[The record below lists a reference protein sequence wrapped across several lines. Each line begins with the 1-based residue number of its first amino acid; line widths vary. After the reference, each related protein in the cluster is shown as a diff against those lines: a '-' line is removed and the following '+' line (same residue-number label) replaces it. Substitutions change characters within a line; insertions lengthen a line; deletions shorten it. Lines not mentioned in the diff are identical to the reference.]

1 MYLINTGS
9 RPAVSESDPTEE
21 GATNKEIVSSSDAA
35 KQRKKAKKKRKAVS
49 VETAAVEAMD
59 ISPNKRQKPSNGAAA
74 KGDSKLPD
82 GRHTAKSPGAKSEA
96 TTSSPLKRNRRKLKN
111 RDVVGTP
118 GMKSEVG
125 TPNSKSDV
133 GKSGK
138 KPDQKKRKL
147 NTSNGVLPKIGK
159 SPDGGKHGKS
169 HKKKR
174 KPQSTP
180 SKTP

>member
-1 MYLINTGS
+1 MYLINPGS

-21 GATNKEIVSSSDAA
+21 GATNKEIISSSDAA

-49 VETAAVEAMD
+49 VETAAVDAMD
-59 ISPNKRQKPSNGAAA
+59 ISPSKRQKPSNGAAA
-74 KGDSKLPD
+74 KGNSKLPED
-82 GRHTAKSPGAKSEA
+82 RPTTKSPGAKSEA

-111 RDVVGTP
+111 KDVGTP
-118 GMKSEVG
+118 GMKSKVS

-147 NTSNGVLPKIGK
+147 NTSNGVLPKVGK
-159 SPDGGKHGKS
+159 SPDGGKHGKL

-180 SKTP
+180 SKTL

>member
-1 MYLINTGS
+1 MYLVNAGS

-21 GATNKEIVSSSDAA
+21 GATNKETLSSSGAA
-35 KQRKKAKKKRKAVS
+35 KQGKKAKKKRKAIS
-49 VETAAVEAMD
+49 VETAVEAMD
-59 ISPNKRQKPSNGAAA
+59 ISPSKRQKPSNGAAA
-74 KGDSKLPD
+74 KGNSKLPD
-82 GRHTAKSPGAKSEA
+82 GRHTAKSPGAKSGA

-111 RDVVGTP
+111 KDVVGTP

-125 TPNSKSDV
+125 TPDSKSDV

-147 NTSNGVLPKIGK
+147 NTSNGVLPKVGK